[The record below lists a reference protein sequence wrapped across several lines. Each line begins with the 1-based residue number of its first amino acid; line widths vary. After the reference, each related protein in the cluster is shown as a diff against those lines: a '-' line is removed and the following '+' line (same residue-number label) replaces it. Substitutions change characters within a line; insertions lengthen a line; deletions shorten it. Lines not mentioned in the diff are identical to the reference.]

1 MHLYGSGRFRMIGCR
16 VAGKKDIAGILYF
29 KGLPS
34 GSGSPNEI
42 FALRD
47 GIVIESGR
55 VFDNHRRISRSGTH
69 VTLLLPDGTT
79 MTYGRLSGRAV
90 SVGDSV
96 RAGDLIGYEGD
107 TGSGRGFYLSL
118 EIRRNGRRIDGCN
131 FLKIPR
137 DPQEFSE
144 SDRSA
149 PDIVS
154 KICHLD
160 EKTRSHLDN
169 APDPTRLWQTLL
181 EHLNIS

>member
-1 MHLYGSGRFRMIGCR
+1 MHLYGSGRFKMIGCR

-47 GIVIESGR
+47 GVVIESGR
-55 VFDNHRRISRSGTH
+55 LFDNHKRGSRLGTH
-69 VTLLLPDGTT
+69 VTLLLIDGTT

-90 SVGDSV
+90 NVGDSV

-118 EIRRNGRRIDGCN
+118 ETRRNGRRIDGCK
-131 FLKIPR
+131 FLGITREPT
-137 DPQEFSE
+137 EFSE
-144 SDRSA
+144 SDNSA

-154 KICHLD
+154 RICHLD
-160 EKTRSHLDN
+160 EKMRAYIDN
-169 APDPTRLWQTLL
+169 APNASLLWQNLL
-181 EHLNIS
+181 EHIAIG